1 LKNWKV
7 LKLDSSYRPIQV
19 ISWMEAITMVFSG
32 RANVVEYKKDCYVN
46 SVNQRFQVPSV
57 ISINR
62 YVKQARVT
70 LRVSRKNL
78 FIRDDYT
85 CQYCEKRFTKGNLTI
100 DHVTPKSAGGPKTWE
115 NIVAAC
121 RKCNQKKAD
130 SLPREAGMFPKKT
143 PRSPSPSMFYNLAE
157 DSDECWKIYLEPFS
171 Y

>member
-1 LKNWKV
+1 MKNWKV

-19 ISWMEAITMVFSG
+19 IDWTEAITMVFTG
-32 RANVVEYKKDCYVN
+32 RAKVVEYRDGCYAH
-46 SVNQRFQVPSV
+46 SASDKFQIPSV

-70 LRVSRKNL
+70 LRVSRRNL

-85 CQYCEKRFTKGNLTI
+85 CQYCSVRFPKGTLTI

-115 NIVAAC
+115 NIVTAC
-121 RKCNQKKAD
+121 RRCNQKKAD
-130 SLPREAGMFPKKT
+130 HLPRDVGMFPKKT
-143 PRSPSPSMFYNLAE
+143 PRAPSPSMFYNLVE
-157 DSDECWKIYLEPFS
+157 DVEDCWKIYLEPFS

>member
-1 LKNWKV
+1 MKNWKV

-19 ISWMEAITMVFSG
+19 IDWTEAITMVFTG
-32 RANVVEYKKDCYVN
+32 RANVVEYREGCYAR
-46 SVNQRFQVPSV
+46 SASDKFQIPSV

-70 LRVSRKNL
+70 LRVSRRNL

-85 CQYCEKRFTKGNLTI
+85 CQYCSVRFPKGTLTI

-115 NIVAAC
+115 NIVTAC
-121 RKCNQKKAD
+121 RRCNQKKAD
-130 SLPREAGMFPKKT
+130 HLPRDVGMFPKNT
-143 PRSPSPSMFYNLAE
+143 PRAPSPSMFYNLVE
-157 DSDECWKIYLEPFS
+157 DVEDCWKVYLEPFS

>member
-19 ISWMEAITMVFSG
+19 IDWTEAMTMVFTG
-32 RANVVEYKKDCYVN
+32 RANVVEYRDGCYAH
-46 SVNQRFQVPSV
+46 SASDRYQVPSV

-70 LRVSRKNL
+70 LRVSRRNL

-85 CQYCEKRFTKGNLTI
+85 CQYCNKRFPKGSLTI

-130 SLPREAGMFPKKT
+130 HLPRDAGMFPKKT
-143 PRSPSPSMFYNLAE
+143 PRAPSPSMFYNLVE
-157 DSDECWKIYLEPFS
+157 DVEDCWKVYLEPFS

>member
-1 LKNWKV
+1 MKNWKV

-19 ISWMEAITMVFSG
+19 IDWTEAITMVFTG
-32 RANVVEYKKDCYVN
+32 RANVVEYRDGCYAR
-46 SVNQRFQVPSV
+46 SASDKFQIPSV

-70 LRVSRKNL
+70 LRVSRRNL

-85 CQYCEKRFTKGNLTI
+85 CQYCSVRFPKGTLTI

-115 NIVAAC
+115 NIVTAC
-121 RKCNQKKAD
+121 RRCNQKKAD
-130 SLPREAGMFPKKT
+130 HLPRDVGMFPKKT
-143 PRSPSPSMFYNLAE
+143 PRAPSPSMFYNLVE
-157 DSDECWKIYLEPFS
+157 DVEDCWKIYLEPFS

>member
-19 ISWMEAITMVFSG
+19 IDWTEAITMVFTG
-32 RANVVEYKKDCYVN
+32 RANVVEYRDGCYAR
-46 SVNQRFQVPSV
+46 SASDKFQIPSV

-70 LRVSRKNL
+70 LRVSRRNL

-85 CQYCEKRFTKGNLTI
+85 CQYCSVRFPKGTLTI

-115 NIVAAC
+115 NIVTAC
-121 RKCNQKKAD
+121 RRCNQKKAD
-130 SLPREAGMFPKKT
+130 HLPRDVGMFPKKT
-143 PRSPSPSMFYNLAE
+143 PRAPSPSMFYNLVE
-157 DSDECWKIYLEPFS
+157 DVEDCWKIYLEPFS